1 MRSPLNEMNE
11 IFKTR
16 KQKESKRCSNR
27 KMKQHKVSTAGYI
40 FCYLA
45 KVVPVTPFSVLCKQ
59 EQLSFRG
66 LQVAEKTASAAPVV
80 AALQNMVRNGKK
92 EARAILQNLI
102 PVVCMQDVYPAGM
115 QLYLAGS
122 LPVFLHIASFP
133 DVYVLL
139 MQSALVSKTAVSD
152 EVINFVRSSIPF
164 FNNCRRTH
172 CSNDWLESSANSL
185 RTILLCCV
193 PSLLSLYTNPDT
205 KDVSF
210 SARVQIFK
218 FMSALFAGKH
228 AEQVAFFH
236 ENKSLLRIC
245 FAEYAHD
252 YIQRVQP
259 NFLHRFVPT
268 AVLQQMI
275 TSSGNMGQELRL
287 ELNEAFAKVM
297 PPDPSELDADAGLA
311 VVAKAF
317 AQIGNACQV
326 LHERSLRL
334 YKNVSTPFTNDPKP
348 ARDSAGVG
356 KMSEQKKEAYVAAMQ
371 YLDQAPYTDNFCIF
385 ESLCCRRGVPKVHIA
400 VLWDIQKI
408 IRVFPVSSGMCR
420 QQMQAIQRNGISGRD
435 NIIRASTMVVCVI
448 CTMECMFPQF
458 RRDFCKNRYTCTR
471 CKQEDTCVKIN
482 LLGRCAVLGGVPL
495 ALSTC
500 CSSVVVLSGTG
511 FELTSSSC
519 SSEHVCWSRQ
529 TNCSHFRSKLS
540 SVIYMQF
547 LFSSSA
553 VCHPATPPVV
563 CRHYVRERMLGN
575 QDPHLEIMPEKTCV
589 LCRSSSIHQTYV
601 LFDIYSECNVL
612 ARTCYQHSFP
622 HKWNKDNVHTLQ
634 QYLAIFKF
642 IEATSSAKR
651 IKL

>member
-1 MRSPLNEMNE
+1 MNE

-27 KMKQHKVSTAGYI
+27 KMKQHKVPDAGYI
-40 FCYLA
+40 FCFLA
-45 KVVPVTPFSVLCKQ
+45 KAVPVTPFSVLCKQ

-66 LQVAEKTASAAPVV
+66 LQVAEKNTSTGSVV

-92 EARAILQNLI
+92 EARAILQNLV
-102 PVVCMQDVYPAGM
+102 PVVCMHDVYPMGM
-115 QLYLAGS
+115 DLYLAGS
-122 LPVFLHIASFP
+122 LPVTLHIASFP
-133 DVYVLL
+133 DLYVLL

-172 CSNDWLESSANSL
+172 CCNGWLESNGNSL
-185 RTILLCCV
+185 RMILLCCV

-210 SARVQIFK
+210 FARVQIFK

-236 ENKSLLRIC
+236 ANKSLLRIC

-259 NFLHRFVPT
+259 KFLHRFVPA

-287 ELNEAFAKVM
+287 ELNEAFAKAM
-297 PPDPSELDADAGLA
+297 PSDPSALDDDAGNA
-311 VVAKAF
+311 VVTKAL
-317 AQIGNACQV
+317 AQISNVCQV

-334 YKNVSTPFTNDPKP
+334 YKNVSAPCTSDPRVAK
-348 ARDSAGVG
+348 DSVGVG
-356 KMSEQKKEAYVAAMQ
+356 KMTEHKKETYLAAMQ
-371 YLDQAPYTDNFCIF
+371 YLDRAPYTDNFCIF
-385 ESLCCRRGVPKVHIA
+385 ESLCCRRGVPTVHIA

-408 IRVFPVSSGMCR
+408 IRVFPVSPSICR
-420 QQMQAIQRNGISGRD
+420 QQMQAIQSNGIFGRD

-471 CKQEDTCVKIN
+471 CRQEDTCVKIN

-500 CSSVVVLSGTG
+500 CSNVVVLSGTG

-519 SSEHVCWSRQ
+519 SSHHVCWSRQ
-529 TNCSHFRSKLS
+529 TNCSHFRSKLF

-547 LFSSSA
+547 LLNSRT
-553 VCHPATPPVV
+553 VCQPATLPVV
-563 CRHYVRERMLGN
+563 CRHYVRERMQGN
-575 QDPHLEIMPEKTCV
+575 QDPHLQILPEKTCV
-589 LCRSSSIHQTYV
+589 LCRSCSIQQAYV
-601 LFDIYSECNVL
+601 LFDIYSECSVL
-612 ARTCYQHSFP
+612 VRTCYQHSFS

-634 QYLAIFKF
+634 QYLTIFKF